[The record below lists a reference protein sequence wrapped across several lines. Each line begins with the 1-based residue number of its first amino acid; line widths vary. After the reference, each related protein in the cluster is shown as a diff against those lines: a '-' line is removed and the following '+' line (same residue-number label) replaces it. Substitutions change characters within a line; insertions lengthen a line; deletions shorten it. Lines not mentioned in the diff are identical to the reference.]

1 MLKLIQKTS
10 SILLSVVLTGCTV
23 VSCGS
28 RQETTE
34 VLAIWDMEEDDP
46 SADIWSRYLKK
57 ELRSHGIK
65 ARLSESYVPHDRT
78 EEFDISKKLDM
89 MEKDGNRAGLI
100 IAGGDMNLHML
111 YDSPDERLRT
121 IPAVSFGAFFPTAK
135 DRWDHLNISII
146 KDTVDITR
154 NLELMQILWPE
165 TRDVVTEVDWTQS
178 DYDCF
183 LREKIYDAASVL
195 SEDRIINNVKLRYN
209 EKEVGKIRTGH
220 PDAVSLT
227 ALSLWDPWVN
237 ISTEKK
243 TRIYPQYSF
252 NPEVSRNR
260 VLLYKNDRTTRQM
273 TDDKSFMAFCTA
285 VPQLFEVCD
294 SCAGGFLAPID
305 VTMRQVAKMA
315 SHMLSGNG
323 EELYSII
330 YPAKDY
336 YLDWNVLRGRYDLKD
351 IPSYIQVRNT
361 TLKDRDADV
370 WGATLFLFG
379 IVIAAIAAIMLTL
392 IFRQS
397 IKGRSIKQA
406 MLDSA
411 REAIRI
417 KDEFDFIRK
426 ESNTHIWHLE
436 GDTIIS
442 EDPPAEIRPSEFTDE
457 DFDDFYKE
465 KIIDLIGIN
474 TPGKHM
480 LQIYGKSPITNDTG
494 WMELRMLVKEGE
506 SGLEKTGV
514 TVDINEL
521 KTSEAQLI
529 EAHRRLA
536 NAQERD
542 NFISSISHEMRT
554 PLNSILG
561 FTQVITDPMMETDE
575 EERAVMRNAV
585 VNYGD
590 ELTNIINNILALT
603 RIENGA
609 VQMTG
614 ENCSIRNLI
623 SDICCEMDV
632 KAESNDITLELKGG
646 PESSLIWT
654 DRLIFKI
661 IVQNVVSNAIKFSNP
676 GGHVYVSWE
685 DTRNGVTVHVVDDGI
700 GIDKNNQSLIFS
712 KFYKVDQFSQGIG
725 LGLAIAWEYITRM
738 GGSITLDSQPGKG
751 SAFHIHFPKTV
762 KEVRP

>member
-1 MLKLIQKTS
+1 MLKLTQKFS
-10 SILLSVVLTGCTV
+10 CILLSAVLAGCASVSCKPRFEMVDVLT
-23 VSCGS
+23 
-28 RQETTE
+28 
-34 VLAIWDMEEDDP
+34 IWDMEENDP
-46 SADIWSRYLKK
+46 SAGIWSKTLKK
-57 ELRSHGIK
+57 ELRTHGIR
-65 ARLSESYVPHDRT
+65 ARLKETYVPHDRA
-78 EEFDISKKLDM
+78 EEFDISGMLDI
-89 MEKDGNRAGLI
+89 MEKDGNHAELI
-100 IAGGDMNLHML
+100 IAEGDMNLHML
-111 YDSPDERLRT
+111 YDSPDKRLRT
-121 IPAVSFGAFFPTAK
+121 IPAVSFGAFFPTAA
-135 DRWDHLNISII
+135 DRFKYANIGII
-146 KDTVDITR
+146 KDTVEIIR
-154 NLELMQILWPE
+154 NLELMHILWPE
-165 TRDVVTEVDWTQS
+165 TRDVVTEIDWTQS
-178 DYDCF
+178 GYDCF
-183 LREKIYDAASVL
+183 LRDKINDAASVL
-195 SEDRIINNVKLRYN
+195 NEDRIINNVKLRYN
-209 EKEVGKIRTGH
+209 EKEVGKIRASH
-220 PDAVSLT
+220 QDAVSLT

-237 ISTEKK
+237 ISTEKR

-260 VLLYKNDRTTRQM
+260 VLLFKNDRTTRQM
-273 TDDKSFMAFCTA
+273 TDDKSFMTFCTA
-285 VPQLFEVCD
+285 VPQQFEVCD

-305 VTMRQVAKMA
+305 VTMRQVARLA

-323 EELYSII
+323 ETLYPIL

-336 YLDWNVLRGRYDLKD
+336 YLDWNVLRGKYDLKD
-351 IPSYIQVRNT
+351 IPSFIQVRNT
-361 TLKDRDADV
+361 TIKDRDADV
-370 WGATLFLFG
+370 WGFIVFLFG
-379 IVIAAIAAIMLTL
+379 IAIAAITAVMVFL
-392 IFRQS
+392 ISRQS

-417 KDEFDFIRK
+417 KEEFDFIRK
-426 ESNTHIWHLE
+426 ESNTHIWHIAD
-436 GDTIIS
+436 GTVIC
-442 EDPPAEIRPSEFTDE
+442 EDPQAEIPVSGFTSEF
-457 DFDDFYKE
+457 FSDFYRE
-465 KIIDLIGIN
+465 KIIDFLSRDI
-474 TPGKHM
+474 PGKHM
-480 LQIYGKSPITNDTG
+480 LQIYGRSPMTQDNG

-514 TVDINEL
+514 TVDINDL

-614 ENCSIRNLI
+614 ENCSIRDLI
-623 SDICCEMDV
+623 SDICCEMEI
-632 KAESNDITLELKGG
+632 KAESNDIALQQDGG
-646 PESSLIWT
+646 PEGSIIWT

-661 IVQNVVSNAIKFSNP
+661 IVQNVISNAIKFSSP
-676 GGHVYVSWE
+676 GGHVSVSWE
-685 DTRNGVTVHVVDDGI
+685 DSHNGVTVHVADDGI

-738 GGSITLDSQPGKG
+738 EGSITLDSQPGKG
-751 SAFHIHFPKTV
+751 SVFHMHFPKTG